1 MAKQRR
7 AGTRPAPPGPRK
19 PRVRRQETE
28 GRAHGVRPKRDGVQP
43 TSNRPS
49 PSHLGLATLRRL
61 PCTNGRS
68 RPSGSRLCHRRRSA
82 AVGAHGLSRGEGTS
96 RAGRPVPQHLP
107 TPGGACHA
115 QQYRGVPLRGHA
127 GTQRREPTTRPGAH
141 QPGDCTRSWLRPR
154 ALHARPWR
162 SSQRGEF
169 AEALSSLARAV
180 EINPEN
186 RALARQDPDLEALRL
201 DKGVRQAV
209 ETLLAAPRQER
220 RRTSSR
226 SRLSK

>member
-19 PRVRRQETE
+19 PKVRRQKTE
-28 GRAHGVRPKRDGVQP
+28 GRARRPPEARRRPADQQP
-43 TSNRPS
+43 PKPQPPRAGYVEAVALYERALEALRAHDYATAADLLRSVLTGYPEEKELHERVVLYLNICQRQAAPATPSNTEEC
-49 PSHLGLATLRRL
+49 LYAATLAL
-61 PCTNGRS
+61 NAGN
-68 RPSGSRLCHRRRSA
+68 LELA
-82 AVGAHGLSRGEGTS
+82 LAHIS
-96 RAGRPVPQHLP
+96 RAIATDPD
-107 TPGGACHA
+107 CDHA
-115 QQYRGVPLRGHA
+115 HYMRGV
-127 GTQRREPTTRPGAH
+127 
-141 QPGDCTRSWLRPR
+141 
-154 ALHARPWR
+154 ALVE
-162 SSQRGEF
+162 RGEF

-186 RALARQDPDLEALRL
+186 RALIRQDPDLEALRV

-209 ETLLAAPRQER
+209 ETLLAAPRHER